1 MVIKCYVH
9 IIKTFSIVI
18 TRNVNK
24 SIYHKKSTIMTP
36 NRHNTN
42 TRIAVSILT
51 ILVFF
56 ISSSVWVFAQKDD
69 PNDQITTIKTKINF
83 ANIPD
88 IEKFNSIKIVGYL
101 NGEGKLEYV
110 DLDNFFS
117 SNEIKQSNNNNNIF
131 TVNLDFNKTNNISK
145 VIFDDEYFVCAYFI
159 NDNISDNINNKTKS
173 ISTIN
178 EIPLYDCDEGNIGD
192 TDKDSVKLFYT
203 TKKYSKSLDYYNSN
217 KDNNNNVNAEIED
230 MRITIKVPIYDS
242 KDIERMNVVAM
253 VRGEYQIKTIDVD
266 NELNNKKDSK
276 STDKMIFV
284 PFTFERET
292 EIGNIQKGDMFFG
305 CVTSDDFPNQN
316 SDCEKRLV
324 HNLEKANKLCAR
336 KDNSC

>member
-1 MVIKCYVH
+1 MPPNKNNIN
-9 IIKTFSIVI
+9 IRISI
-18 TRNVNK
+18 
-24 SIYHKKSTIMTP
+24 
-36 NRHNTN
+36 
-42 TRIAVSILT
+42 SILA

-56 ISSSVWVFAQKDD
+56 ISSSIGVFAQDD
-69 PNDQITTIKTKINF
+69 QTTTIKTKINF

-110 DLDNFFS
+110 NLDNFFL
-117 SNEIKQSNNNNNIF
+117 SNEIKQSNNNNNHLTID
-131 TVNLDFNKTNNISK
+131 LDFNKTNNISK

-159 NDNISDNINNKTKS
+159 NTVSKNDITNTLS
-173 ISTIN
+173 IPKNN
-178 EIPLYDCDEGNIGD
+178 EIPIYDCDEGNIGN
-192 TDKDSVKLFYT
+192 TNKDSVRLFYT
-203 TKKYSKSLDYYNSN
+203 LKKYDKS
-217 KDNNNNVNAEIED
+217 VNYHNLNEPDDIDEKIND
-230 MRITIKVPIYDS
+230 IKITIKVPIYDS

-253 VRGEYQIKTIDVD
+253 IRGEYQIKTIDVE

-305 CVTSDDFPNQN
+305 CVTSDEFQN
-316 SDCEKRLV
+316 KIQTV
-324 HNLEKANKLCAR
+324 K
-336 KDNSC
+336 KDLYTI